1 MPTTNSKKK
10 PARKTTTD
18 TAPRRGKASA
28 AASARD
34 YDGDPEVIDATR
46 GFWRVHEY
54 TPSGRKG
61 DT

>member
-1 MPTTNSKKK
+1 MPTPNSKKK

-28 AASARD
+28 AARD
-34 YDGDPEVIDATR
+34 YDGEPEVIDATR
-46 GFWRVHEY
+46 GFWRVYEY